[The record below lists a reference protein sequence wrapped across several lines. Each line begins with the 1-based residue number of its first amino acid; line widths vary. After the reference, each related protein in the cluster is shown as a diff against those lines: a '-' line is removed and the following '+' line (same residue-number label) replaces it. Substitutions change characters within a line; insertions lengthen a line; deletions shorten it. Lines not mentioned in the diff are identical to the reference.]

1 MLSSLYRTISSN
13 YREALTERLQKL
25 ILPSSLS
32 RPLQQTKAT
41 IAARYP
47 EQITAKAIEA
57 ITHTE
62 RITEGIGKILAKA
75 AELKPVVDE
84 RGYKS
89 PGNFQ
94 NAYYLGKFLH
104 PLNSLI
110 HGKQKS
116 EIIRNQM
123 ERQVILPKEFSEFLD
138 KTLPEIAKAA
148 ESRRNIITELTE
160 HFVSEFKKEVQEH
173 LGDYALE
180 KLEKLD
186 SLIVQNLK
194 EISKFNLDR
203 YTGELTRDES
213 GKLVLNIDIGVN
225 NQGLSAVEEN
235 SKASLLRDI
244 AVNIQ
249 TNGFQV
255 WDVSNEVGQGYQDVY
270 RIAVP
275 LEKPTLP
282 KTTLN

>member
-1 MLSSLYRTISSN
+1 
-13 YREALTERLQKL
+13 
-25 ILPSSLS
+25 
-32 RPLQQTKAT
+32 
-41 IAARYP
+41 
-47 EQITAKAIEA
+47 
-57 ITHTE
+57 
-62 RITEGIGKILAKA
+62 
-75 AELKPVVDE
+75 
-84 RGYKS
+84 
-89 PGNFQ
+89 
-94 NAYYLGKFLH
+94 
-104 PLNSLI
+104 
-110 HGKQKS
+110 
-116 EIIRNQM
+116 M

-138 KTLPEIAKAA
+138 KTLPEIAKAS